1 VNRRVDGRLDT
12 DTVRD
17 TPAWLTDSLLA
28 KLGRSPAT
36 FVIVDGFDELP
47 MGLQTRLQDT
57 LKSLGPRLKVLLSR
71 RVSVF
76 QNSNSSCECNEC
88 GKELRT
94 HFWQCSLCNTDEI
107 GMGFDI
113 CYSCKEEHTWC
124 NSPGHQNA
132 LVEPYSHVDIC
143 IRHDEGKS
151 LELFAIR
158 DLEREYTKEVSL
170 LAPGQN
176 SGVWTAQEKA
186 QFITDK
192 SIQDLAI
199 TKLRLDQ
206 VREEDSFQNVETV
219 SDRLPRGI
227 VAMYD
232 SELDRIEAANPR
244 EMQLVLVA
252 FRIIAHN
259 NGIRADDLEEA
270 LEYIDGGFTCWTD
283 VDYVYVRNV
292 LRLARGLL
300 LQEVE
305 NFWIYLYHQD
315 FRLYVE
321 ERYNQNIVNCGVLFD
336 KYLEWEQEQEAKK
349 NILEAQD
356 LETIS
361 SSPPNALLSF
371 TADQPM
377 DSKAPPAVLSRQS
390 STNSTDSG
398 YYSSSPS
405 PEEELIQDPISVH
418 QRAQKPRQGKVKQDS
433 RTSTFRAHM
442 LCIFCQETIF
452 QSHANHGHH
461 HRPFSQLE
469 VAANQGC
476 PFCSSIYARTKEC
489 ASREKRAH
497 SALDECSARYWTL
510 RTTGKILNDYDIC
523 VITFQAP
530 EKKRKGCSDD
540 CEVATER
547 FFVTAETDLG
557 HIPTADML
565 GPSTQLE
572 DAETQIKSWI
582 QNCNENHPGCEYK
595 STDPFVP
602 TRLVDLETGDS
613 EMVRIVETA
622 KHRITRPYVTLS
634 HCWGKHR
641 FLTLRRSNEKLLTT
655 KGVRISELNLNFQEA
670 IKVAKSIG
678 MRYIWI
684 DSICIVQG
692 DDGDFKTEGNYM
704 HKVYRFSYCNIVA
717 ADSPDSTFGVFRE
730 RDAKSIIPAV
740 YEAGDDSKLENGTW
754 RILKEN
760 LWKDELLETP
770 IYARGWVFQG
780 ESLRILIFDLLP
792 NNTQNACSPP
802 ESFISPNARYTG
814 TVVQSAPAKRF
825 RKVCHSASTDSPPQ
839 TATGAVVYK
848 KQPAPQKKSQ
858 QQRAPTTT
866 QWRISG
872 KTHF

>member
-1 VNRRVDGRLDT
+1 VATIFIQRRASCDAAGSTPIICNILSAILEQLQPCEDPHRETVIRRVDGRLDT
-12 DTVRD
+12 DTARK
-17 TPAWLTDSLLA
+17 TSAWLTDSLLA
-28 KLGRSPAT
+28 KLGQSPAT

-47 MGLQTRLQDT
+47 MDFQARLQDT

-94 HFWQCSLCNTDEI
+94 HFWQCSLCNTGEI

-124 NSPGHQNA
+124 NSPDHQNA

-158 DLEREYTKEVSL
+158 DLEREYRKEVSL

-176 SGVWTAQEKA
+176 SEVWTAQAKA
-186 QFITDK
+186 QFITNK
-192 SIQDLAI
+192 SRHDLAI
-199 TKLRLDQ
+199 TKLRLDHI
-206 VREEDSFQNVETV
+206 REEDSFQDVETV

-227 VAMYD
+227 AAMYD
-232 SELDRIEAANPR
+232 SELSRIEAANPK
-244 EMQLVLVA
+244 ELQLVLVA
-252 FRIIAHN
+252 FLIVAYN

-270 LEYIDGGFTCWTD
+270 LEYIDGGFTRWTD
-283 VDYVYVRNV
+283 VDYIYVRNV

-315 FRLYVE
+315 FSLYVL
-321 ERYNQNIVNCGVLFD
+321 ERYNQNIVNCEGLFE
-336 KYLEWEQEQEAKK
+336 KYLEWEQEQEAKN
-349 NILEAQD
+349 NILESQD
-356 LETIS
+356 LDKIS
-361 SSPPNALLSF
+361 SSPPNGLSF
-371 TADQPM
+371 TSDQPM

-405 PEEELIQDPISVH
+405 PGEELNQDPILVH
-418 QRAQKPRQGKVKQDS
+418 QRTQKPRQEQLKQDS

-452 QSHANHGHH
+452 QSSANHGQH
-461 HRPFSQLE
+461 HRPVLQLE
-469 VAANQGC
+469 VAENQGC
-476 PFCSSIYARTKEC
+476 PFCSSIYARTKKC
-489 ASREKRAH
+489 ASRNKGAH
-497 SALDECSARYWTL
+497 STLDECSARYWTL
-510 RTTGKILNDYDIC
+510 RTTGKILNGYDIC

-540 CEVATER
+540 CEVTTER

-565 GPSTQLE
+565 GPSTELK
-572 DAETQIKSWI
+572 DAGTQINSWI
-582 QNCNENHPGCEYK
+582 QNCNENHTGCEYR

-602 TRLVDLETGDS
+602 TRLVDIGTEDPK
-613 EMVRIVETA
+613 MVRIVETA
-622 KHRITRPYVTLS
+622 KHGITRPYVTLS
-634 HCWGKHR
+634 HCWGKHQ
-641 FLTLRRSNEKLLTT
+641 FLTLRRANEKLLTT
-655 KGVRISELNLNFQEA
+655 EGVHISELTRNFQEA
-670 IKVAKSIG
+670 IDVARSIG

-692 DDGDFKTEGNYM
+692 DDGDFSTEGQYM

-730 RDAKSIIPAV
+730 RDAKSIVPAV

-754 RILKEN
+754 RILKES

-780 ESLRILIFDLLP
+780 ESLCILMFDLPPLTTRRTHALAP
-792 NNTQNACSPP
+792 NP
-802 ESFISPNARYTG
+802 SFR
-814 TVVQSAPAKRF
+814 
-825 RKVCHSASTDSPPQ
+825 Q
-839 TATGAVVYK
+839 TPDILGL
-848 KQPAPQKKSQ
+848 
-858 QQRAPTTT
+858 
-866 QWRISG
+866 
-872 KTHF
+872 

>member
-1 VNRRVDGRLDT
+1 VATIFIQRRASCDAAESTPYIYSILSAVLGQLQPCDGLHRETVNNRVDGRLDT
-12 DTVRD
+12 DTVRE
-17 TPAWLTDSLLA
+17 TPAWLTDLLLA
-28 KLGRSPAT
+28 KLSRSPAT
-36 FVIVDGFDELP
+36 FIIVDGFDELP
-47 MGLQTRLQDT
+47 IDLQTRLQDT
-57 LKSLGPRLKVLLSR
+57 LKSLGPRLKVLLTR

-76 QNSNSSCECNEC
+76 QNSNSSCGCNEC

-94 HFWQCSLCNTDEI
+94 HFWQCSLCNTGEI
-107 GMGFDI
+107 GEGYDI

-132 LVEPYSHVDIC
+132 LIEPYDHVDIC
-143 IRHDEGKS
+143 IRHDQGKS

-158 DLEREYTKEVSL
+158 DLEREYRKEVSL
-170 LAPGQN
+170 LAPEQN
-176 SGVWTAQEKA
+176 SGVWAAQAKA

-192 SIQDLAI
+192 SIHDLAI

-206 VREEDSFQNVETV
+206 VREEDSFQNIETV

-232 SELDRIEAANPR
+232 SELDCIEAANPR
-244 EMQLVLVA
+244 ELQLVLVA
-252 FRIIAHN
+252 FRIVGS

-270 LEYIDGGFTCWTD
+270 LEYIDGGFTRWTD
-283 VDYVYVRNV
+283 VDYTYVRNV

-315 FRLYVE
+315 FGLYAL
-321 ERYNQNIVNCGVLFD
+321 ERYNQNIVNCEGLFD

-349 NILEAQD
+349 NILEVED
-356 LETIS
+356 LERIS
-361 SSPPNALLSF
+361 SSPPNGLVLF
-371 TADQPM
+371 TSDQPM

-390 STNSTDSG
+390 STDSTDSG

-405 PEEELIQDPISVH
+405 PEEELDQNPISVH
-418 QRAQKPRQGKVKQDS
+418 QKAQKACQKRVKQDS
-433 RTSTFRAHM
+433 RASTFRAHM
-442 LCIFCQETIF
+442 LCMFCQETVF
-452 QSHANHGHH
+452 QSPENHGHH
-461 HRPFSQLE
+461 HRPVLQLE

-489 ASREKRAH
+489 ASREKRAR

-510 RTTGKILNDYDIC
+510 RTTGKILNGYDIC
-523 VITFQAP
+523 VITFQAS
-530 EKKRKGCSDD
+530 EEKRKGCSDD
-540 CEVATER
+540 CKVATER
-547 FFVTAETDLG
+547 FFVTAETDLS

-565 GPSTQLE
+565 GPSTQLQ
-572 DAETQIKSWI
+572 DAGTQVKSWL

-602 TRLVDLETGDS
+602 TRLVDIETGDPQ
-613 EMVRIVETA
+613 MVRIVETA
-622 KHRITRPYVTLS
+622 KHSITRPYVTLS
-634 HCWGKHR
+634 HCWGR
-641 FLTLRRSNEKLLTT
+641 QQFLTLRRANEKLLTT
-655 KGVRISELNLNFQEA
+655 EGVRISELTRNFQEA
-670 IKVAKSIG
+670 IDVARFIG

-692 DDGDFKTEGNYM
+692 DDGDFNTEGQYM

-717 ADSPDSTFGVFRE
+717 ADSPDSTFGVFRK
-730 RDAKSIIPAV
+730 RDAKSILPAV

-780 ESLRILIFDLLP
+780 ESFHILMFDVPPLTTHRTHALP
-792 NNTQNACSPP
+792 PNP
-802 ESFISPNARYTG
+802 SFR
-814 TVVQSAPAKRF
+814 
-825 RKVCHSASTDSPPQ
+825 Q
-839 TATGAVVYK
+839 TPDILGL
-848 KQPAPQKKSQ
+848 
-858 QQRAPTTT
+858 
-866 QWRISG
+866 
-872 KTHF
+872 